1 MTDRRVVFDFEISF
15 ANGGGVSG
23 RECRLDLP
31 DGMGADGQVDERY
44 VGDALVSNLR
54 LQMVSGVRIV
64 NARVVEEPH
73 KPAGEASG
81 QASGSGPASGSG
93 QASGPA
99 VGSIV
104 ELSHVIRNGEVTYP
118 GLPAPVI
125 GTHLSR
131 EASRGHYAAGTEFH
145 IGTLAMVGNTGTYL
159 DTPFH
164 RYPGGFDL
172 AGLPAASCVA
182 VPGVVV
188 AAPLHGAI
196 LPERLAGVETWG
208 QAVLFHTGRDT
219 DFGTPAYAVEPPYLT
234 AETAAGLIEGGARL
248 VGIDALN
255 IDDVCDG
262 TRPVQSA
269 LLAAGIPIVEHLANL
284 GALPARGFEF
294 TALPPLVA
302 DFGTFP
308 VRAIARIT
316 A

>member
-1 MTDRRVVFDFEISF
+1 MATEPKEVSRIDEEVAVPGPGTFSL
-15 ANGGGVSG
+15 AN
-23 RECRLDLP
+23 
-31 DGMGADGQVDERY
+31 AQ
-44 VGDALVSNLR
+44 
-54 LQMVSGVRIV
+54 
-64 NARVVEEPH
+64 VVEEPH
-73 KPAGEASG
+73 KRSQAASGEAS
-81 QASGSGPASGSG
+81 ASGQEPASGQESASDQAFGSG
-93 QASGPA
+93 QASGPV

-118 GLPAPVI
+118 GLPAPFI

-131 EASRGHYAAGTEFH
+131 EESRAHYAAGTEFH
-145 IGTLAMVGNTGTYL
+145 IGALAMVGNTGTYL

-188 AAPLHGAI
+188 AAPAHGAI
-196 LPERLAGVETWG
+196 EPELLAGVETWG
-208 QAVLFHTGRDT
+208 QAVLFRTGRDA
-219 DFGTPAYAVEPPYLT
+219 DFGTPAYAVEPPFLVAAT
-234 AETAAGLIEGGARL
+234 ATRLVEGGARL
-248 VGIDALN
+248 IGIDAVN
-255 IDDVCDG
+255 IDDMRDG
-262 TRPVQSA
+262 TRPVHSA

-316 A
+316 G